1 MSTLAEIEEAVET
14 LPPEQQQQL
23 MRFLAA
29 RLPQPHPQPLPPGV
43 RGGRGF
49 PVSRGRAPF
58 TSEDVARIEAEER

>member
-14 LPPEQQQQL
+14 LPPEQQQEL

-29 RLPQPHPQPLPPGV
+29 RLPQPDAQSQP
-43 RGGRGF
+43 RGGRSF

-58 TSEDVARIEAEER
+58 TSEDVARIEAEEP

>member
-1 MSTLAEIEEAVET
+1 MSTLTEIEEAIET
-14 LPPEQQQQL
+14 LPPEQQQEL

-29 RLPQPHPQPLPPGV
+29 RLPHADPRPMPQ
-43 RGGRGF
+43 GGRSF